1 MKKYNPTIKEEVL
14 IIGSGIAGASAAI
27 ELAENGVKVILIT
40 RAKDPHNT
48 NTDLA
53 QGGIVARGPNDSKEI
68 LFADTFDAGDKM
80 GNRRA
85 IEILAEDGPRFV
97 YDFLI
102 KKIGVKFTRGE
113 DKKLHYTKEAAHT
126 FNRIL
131 HFHDQTGHEIQ
142 RKLLKKAKAL
152 KNINIL
158 ENHTLIDLLTLPH
171 HARDP
176 LKIYDDIVCVG
187 AYILDNENKRVKK
200 ILAKKIILATGGV
213 GQVYSRTVNSEGA
226 RGDGLAA
233 AARAGA
239 RIINAEYIQFH
250 PTSFYHREI
259 NNFLISEA
267 VRGEGGRLI
276 NRLGKDFMK
285 KYDKRGSLAPRDIVA
300 RGIYD
305 EMITT
310 KEPCVFLDIASH
322 KDAQEI
328 KKHFSKIYE
337 TCLAYGVDITKEPI
351 PVAPSAHYFCGG
363 VQAGEW
369 GKTTIKNLYAAGE
382 VACTGVHGANR
393 LASTSLLE
401 GLVWGIRSAWHIIT
415 HLHLANAVPPA
426 DVKDWKYACRDEEFP
441 DPALILADWQ
451 TIKLIMWNYVGII
464 RTEKKLQRAV
474 ADLEY
479 LCHRIEQFYREVRL
493 TDELV
498 GLRNGVFAA
507 LIIARAALANKESRG
522 AHYRV

>member
-1 MKKYNPTIKEEVL
+1 MKKEKNTIKEDVL
-14 IIGSGIAGASAAI
+14 VIGSGIAGASAAI
-27 ELAENGVKVILIT
+27 ELAENGVKVVLIT
-40 RAKDPHNT
+40 RTKDPHNT

-53 QGGIVARGPNDSKEI
+53 QGGIVARGPEDTKEI
-68 LFADTFDAGDKM
+68 LIKDTFEAGDKL
-80 GNRRA
+80 GNKKA

-97 YDFLI
+97 DEFLI

-142 RKLLKKAKAL
+142 RKLLIKAMAL
-152 KNINIL
+152 KNITIL

-171 HARDP
+171 HAIDP
-176 LKIYDDIVCVG
+176 LKIYDNIVCVG
-187 AYILDNENKRVKK
+187 AYVLDNENKKVKK
-200 ILAKKIILATGGV
+200 IIAKKIILATGGV
-213 GQVYSRTVNSEGA
+213 GQIYSRTVNSEGA
-226 RGDGLAA
+226 RGDGLAVA
-233 AARAGA
+233 HRAGA

-276 NRLGKDFMK
+276 NKHGKEFMK
-285 KYDKRGSLAPRDIVA
+285 KYDRRGSLAPRDIVA
-300 RGIYD
+300 RGIYN
-305 EMITT
+305 EMINT
-310 KEPCVFLDIASH
+310 KEACVFLDIASYM
-322 KDAQEI
+322 KAGEI
-328 KKHFSKIYE
+328 KKHFTKIYQ
-337 TCLAYGVDITKEPI
+337 TCLAYGVNITKEPI

-363 VQAGEW
+363 VQADEL

-401 GLVWGIRSAWHIIT
+401 GLVWGIRSARHIIDN
-415 HLHLANAVPPA
+415 LHLTKKTNPNNLKEW
-426 DVKDWKYACRDEEFP
+426 KDAPYENLS
-441 DPALILADWQ
+441 DPALIIADWQ
-451 TIKLIMWNYVGII
+451 TIKLIMWNYVGIV
-464 RTEKKLQRAV
+464 RTEKKLHRAV

-479 LCHRIEQFYREVRL
+479 LRHRIEQFYQETKI

-498 GLRNGVFAA
+498 GLRNGVFTA
-507 LIIARAALANKESRG
+507 LIIAKAALANKKSRG